1 MRLIRVSILLLSVLL
16 IVNIGSGSLAGKITV
31 TDLAG
36 RRVEV
41 PIPARRIV
49 AIGPGALRLVCY
61 VNGVNRVVGIENI
74 DREGSPGGKTYLIA
88 YPELKKLPVIGQGG
102 AFSSPDPEKIVNVKP
117 DVIFACSFIDRKGAE
132 DLQLKTG
139 IPVVMLDYGI
149 STIINESLYKSL
161 RLTGMIIGEEKRAGD
176 IVNYIKKTQRELDL
190 RTERIANERK
200 PGVYVGALGM
210 RGGHGIESTQA
221 KYPPF
226 VMVNARNVADE
237 TGREGSIMIEKEK
250 LLIWD
255 PDIIFIDLGNYNLVK
270 QDYHKNPQF
279 YQALKAVKNGNVY
292 GQLPFNFYNTNIDTA
307 IVDAYWAGKV
317 IFPEQFRDIDPVKKA
332 NEIYRFFLGKSLYE
346 ELTRTYGSLTGINI
360 GE

>member
-1 MRLIRVSILLLSVLL
+1 VRLVRVSILILSVLL
-16 IVNIGSGSLAGKITV
+16 IVNIGSGSSAGKMTV

-36 RRVEV
+36 RKVEV
-41 PIPARRIV
+41 PVPARRIV

-61 VNGVNRVVGIENI
+61 VSGVNRVVGIENI

-88 YPELKKLPVIGQGG
+88 YPELRKLPVIGQGG
-102 AFSSPDPEKIVNVKP
+102 PFSSPDPEKIVSVKP

-161 RLTGMIIGEEKRAGD
+161 RLTGRIIGEEKRAKD
-176 IVNYIKKTQRELDL
+176 IVNYIEKTQRELDL
-190 RTERIANERK
+190 RTKRIADGKK
-200 PGVYVGALGM
+200 PVVYVGALGM

-226 VMVNARNVADE
+226 VMVNARNVVDE

-317 IFPEQFRDIDPVKKA
+317 IFPEQFRDIDPAKKA
-332 NEIYRFFLGKSLYE
+332 NEIYRFFLGKPLYK
-346 ELTRTYGSLTGINI
+346 ELTRTYGGLTGILI